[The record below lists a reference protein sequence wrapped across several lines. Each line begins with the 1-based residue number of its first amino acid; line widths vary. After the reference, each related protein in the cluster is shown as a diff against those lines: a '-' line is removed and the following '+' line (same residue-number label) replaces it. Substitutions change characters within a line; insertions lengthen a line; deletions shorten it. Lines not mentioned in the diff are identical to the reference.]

1 VNIQCTHR
9 FVKGAILLSLLVFIP
24 ASVYP
29 RKNPKPVKHLPAEM
43 LAAKSVY
50 LDCQLFMQD
59 TPYYVT
65 QRLKQWGRFR
75 IVENPGSADLVLT
88 ITSVVSPT
96 ALLCVTDR
104 SYHKVLWSTATQ
116 GTTIPGRCVRLIDLL
131 RQRIE
136 VEEASLQKG
145 QLPTPRP
152 ASPSVPSKDGNKD
165 EFPVSP
171 PIPQPAGTRA
181 TQQ

>member
-1 VNIQCTHR
+1 MNIQCTR
-9 FVKGAILLSLLVFIP
+9 WFVKGAILLSLLFFFP

-29 RKNPKPVKHLPAEM
+29 RKSPKPVKHLPAEM

-75 IVENPGSADLVLT
+75 IVENPGSADLILT
-88 ITSVVSPT
+88 ITSMVSPT

-104 SYHKVLWSTATQ
+104 SYHKVLWSTAAQ
-116 GTTIPGRCVRLIDLL
+116 DTTIPGRCVRLIDLL

-136 VEEASLQKG
+136 LDEATLHKG
-145 QLPTPRP
+145 RLPAPRP
-152 ASPSVPSKDGNKD
+152 ATPTNPSKDGKND

-171 PIPQPAGTRA
+171 PFPQPAGTRA
-181 TQQ
+181 TQK